1 MKAIELEKSLLVIG
15 KFLRLF
21 LNTLTADHKYSLLN
35 RDNLRQPTQIEL
47 SQKQKTLSQFVAAF
61 LRTRLN
67 FENFQEKDAPHSCF
81 ISKITDFEKCG

>member
-1 MKAIELEKSLLVIG
+1 MIG

-21 LNTLTADHKYSLLN
+21 LNILPTGHKYSLLN

>member
-1 MKAIELEKSLLVIG
+1 MIG

-21 LNTLTADHKYSLLN
+21 LNILSTDHKYSLLN

-67 FENFQEKDAPHSCF
+67 FENFQEKDAPHSSF